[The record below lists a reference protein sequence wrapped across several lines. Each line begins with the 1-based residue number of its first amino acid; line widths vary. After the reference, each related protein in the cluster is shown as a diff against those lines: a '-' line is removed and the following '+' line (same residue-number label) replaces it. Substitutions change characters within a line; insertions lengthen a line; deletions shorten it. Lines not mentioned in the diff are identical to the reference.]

1 MIKQFGDP
9 TWWSDF
15 QTQINA
21 DDQFASSA
29 KYFNVRV
36 GIKTPEGSWTIDAR
50 DGKVVSVQSGLALT
64 GDDIVLI
71 GPDSEWNRILD
82 GKTDWFEA
90 TSPGLGQ
97 LTFEGN
103 MVAALRNIKPMWRLL
118 MAMSKAG
125 KAPAVPGPFSPDPV
139 PSGREI
145 LGKYVDV
152 KGLRA
157 HYEEAGQGQPIVC
170 IHAACQDTLMYR
182 HVLDGL
188 SDSYRVISIDAP
200 GHGKSAEP
208 KTGPLNHISQ
218 FAEFNENFMEA
229 LGLEN
234 PIIIGCSM
242 GGNMVLELGA
252 RRPNFYAGIVSCEGA
267 DYTPTVSPFFLEML
281 NLNAPQILEC
291 WSQSLTGYRT
301 PADRAREVVWQI
313 IRIAPEYAAGDLTG
327 YAGFDKR
334 DVVGTIKA
342 PVLLL
347 RGDAD
352 WLVPQAMVE
361 ETSSRIPG
369 SRVEVLA
376 GTGHYPMIENP
387 VEFNQAIRSFADS
400 LTK

>member
-1 MIKQFGDP
+1 MVQPPDVKRALKTLATVAATPFSQADTIPPILYSSEEVHRLEKERIFAREWLCPGLAADLPNPGDYI
-9 TWWSDF
+9 TFS
-15 QTQINA
+15 IN
-21 DDQFASSA
+21 DQPVLTLRGEDGVVRSFS
-29 KYFNVRV
+29 NVCLHRMMPLV
-36 GIKTPEGSWTIDAR
+36 EGRGSCGRKLVCPYHAWTYDPQ
-50 DGKVVSVQSGLALT
+50 GKVIGAGHMGGRDPAFDKKQYRLPEIRTEIWEGWVYVTLNPEAPSVASLLAPLLPVVANYGMEGYIPVIHQDHT
-64 GDDIVLI
+64 
-71 GPDSEWNRILD
+71 W
-82 GKTDWFEA
+82 A
-90 TSPGLGQ
+90 T
-97 LTFEGN
+97 N
-103 MVAALRNIKPMWRLL
+103 WKLL
-118 MAMSKAG
+118 
-125 KAPAVPGPFSPDPV
+125 
-139 PSGREI
+139 
-145 LGKYVDV
+145 
-152 KGLRA
+152 
-157 HYEEAGQGQPIVC
+157 
-170 IHAACQDTLMYR
+170 
-182 HVLDGL
+182 
-188 SDSYRVISIDAP
+188 
-200 GHGKSAEP
+200 
-208 KTGPLNHISQ
+208 
-218 FAEFNENFMEA
+218 NENFMEA

>member
-1 MIKQFGDP
+1 MIKQFADP
-9 TWWSDF
+9 AWWSDF

-182 HVLDGL
+182 HVLDG
-188 SDSYRVISIDAP
+188 
-200 GHGKSAEP
+200 
-208 KTGPLNHISQ
+208 
-218 FAEFNENFMEA
+218 
-229 LGLEN
+229 
-234 PIIIGCSM
+234 
-242 GGNMVLELGA
+242 
-252 RRPNFYAGIVSCEGA
+252 
-267 DYTPTVSPFFLEML
+267 
-281 NLNAPQILEC
+281 
-291 WSQSLTGYRT
+291 
-301 PADRAREVVWQI
+301 
-313 IRIAPEYAAGDLTG
+313 
-327 YAGFDKR
+327 
-334 DVVGTIKA
+334 
-342 PVLLL
+342 
-347 RGDAD
+347 
-352 WLVPQAMVE
+352 
-361 ETSSRIPG
+361 
-369 SRVEVLA
+369 
-376 GTGHYPMIENP
+376 P
-387 VEFNQAIRSFADS
+387 VEPHQSVRGVQRELHGSPGP
-400 LTK
+400 